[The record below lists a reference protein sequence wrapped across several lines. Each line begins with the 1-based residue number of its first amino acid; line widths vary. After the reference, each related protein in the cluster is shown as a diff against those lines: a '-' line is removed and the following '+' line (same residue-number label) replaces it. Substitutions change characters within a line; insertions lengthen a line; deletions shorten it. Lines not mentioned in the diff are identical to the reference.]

1 MARLSRY
8 SRWDG
13 TQAVPDLDAEQLLSA
28 MSDDLLADGDLWNP
42 LRRLF
47 QRGAQD
53 PQGGRMPGLQD
64 LLKRLRQERQQR
76 LEQYDMGSALE
87 DIKKKLAEILQTER
101 AGIERDVPPGA
112 KREQK
117 LQRLD
122 ALPPDTAGQIKAPQG
137 DPFPHARA

>member
-13 TQAVPDLDAEQLLSA
+13 TQAVPALDADPLLSA
-28 MSDDLLADGDLWNP
+28 MSDDLLADGDLWNA

-76 LEQYDMGSALE
+76 LEQEDLGSGLE
-87 DIKKKLAEILQTER
+87 GIQKQLAAIIKTQ
-101 AGIERDVPPGA
+101 
-112 KREQK
+112 
-117 LQRLD
+117 
-122 ALPPDTAGQIKAPQG
+122 
-137 DPFPHARA
+137 